1 MDDMKI
7 RVFHAGRVRVSPYL
21 PYGGDKCS
29 IIKAAGLTTP
39 KRDWLWLPVSAYLI
53 EHQNG
58 RILVDTGWSR
68 DMSPDG
74 VFDAAAQI
82 RSLGSPLLY
91 MTNQGVVGKDEA
103 IDEQLSA
110 LGIAIND
117 IDYVL
122 LTHLDCDHANGL
134 GNVKDAKHILV
145 SNAELKCAG
154 KPSPV
159 VRIRYNAKWW
169 RGCRVEGFD
178 WNGTDGPFGRSY
190 DLFGDGSVKLINI
203 PGHSDGLCAV
213 KLTNSEGKFVLLYS
227 DGGYSSHSWQE
238 LIASGISMDKTAQRR
253 SLEWIRE
260 QSLSPDCVESLA
272 NHDPDIVPHTIEL

>member
-1 MDDMKI
+1 MDDMKV
-7 RVFHAGRVRVSPYL
+7 RVFHTGTVCVSPHL

-53 EHQNG
+53 EHPRG
-58 RILVDTGWSR
+58 RILVDTGGNR

-74 VFDAAAQI
+74 VLDAAAQI
-82 RSLGSPLLY
+82 RSLGSLPLYL
-91 MTNQGVVGKDEA
+91 TNQGVVGKGEA

-110 LGIAIND
+110 LGIAPDD

-122 LTHLDCDHANGL
+122 LTHLDCDHASGL
-134 GNVKDAKHILV
+134 ELVRNAKHILV
-145 SNAELKCAG
+145 SNAELECVK

-178 WNGTDGPFGRSY
+178 WNDDEGPFGRAF

-227 DGGYSSHSWQE
+227 DGGYSSRSWQE
-238 LIASGISMDKTAQRR
+238 MIPSGISMNKAEQRR
-253 SLEWIRE
+253 SLAWIRE

-272 NHDPDIVPHTIEL
+272 NHDPDVVPHTIEL